1 PPDFAASLS
10 ALHVR
15 SLPTRRSADLDRE
28 GVDHALVQR
37 VQPPG
42 ETAEDRDDNA
52 DDDDDQQG
60 NLCSAHRPL
69 RRLPMSR
76 RAMPGVCGIGISG
89 PDATIAYTS
98 EISVATV
105 GQSYLRTH
113 RRAWSLRRRA
123 SALLER
129 TRETMLARC
138 SESPTSNR

>member
-76 RAMPGVCGIGISG
+76 RAMPGVCGIDRKSTRLNSSH
-89 PDATIAYTS
+89 AS
-98 EISVATV
+98 S
-105 GQSYLRTH
+105 SY
-113 RRAWSLRRRA
+113 AAFSL
-123 SALLER
+123 
-129 TRETMLARC
+129 TK
-138 SESPTSNR
+138 